1 MRTMLLPAVAGT
13 LVAMSG
19 SAWADTVVSTNID
32 LNMRA
37 GPGARYPVVGVL
49 PAGQTAVL
57 DGCLQGSKWC
67 AVGKGENRAWINSDY
82 VSSEFAGSRVILS
95 ERPAQSDVT
104 IIEGGANANDDVLAG
119 SIVQGDETDAPIPPL
134 EVRSYVSGHALEPVY
149 IEDRISTGAVLPD
162 TVVLRKVPGYDYRY
176 GYVNGESV
184 IVSPATR
191 HIVYV
196 GS

>member
-1 MRTMLLPAVAGT
+1 MKTMLLSAVAGT

-67 AVGKGENRAWINSDY
+67 AVGQGENRAWINSDY
-82 VSSEFAGSRVILS
+82 VSSEFAGRRVILS
-95 ERPAQSDVT
+95 ERPPQSEVT
-104 IIEGGANANDDVLAG
+104 IIEGGANANDDVLTG
-119 SIVQGDETDAPIPPL
+119 SIVQDDETDAPIPPL
-134 EVRSYVSGHALEPVY
+134 EVRSYVSDHALEPVY
-149 IEDRISTGAVLPD
+149 IEDRIATGAVLPD
-162 TVVLRKVPGYDYRY
+162 TVVLREVPGYDYRY
-176 GYVNGESV
+176 AYVNGEPV

-196 GS
+196 GN